1 VTLVGVVL
9 RHRRAGAGIARLHWR
24 EARQEAAAGGSGS
37 RTGAARR
44 LRCAAHPRK
53 SPPTTAPCRAHNER
67 WRATCLRSCFGVRA
81 GRRGVSRSEVLG
93 GGRAP
98 ARPGDMNAAARPG
111 DLRTR
116 RCMNARRLARL
127 HRREARQGA
136 AAGGSGSRTGA
147 ARRLRCAARIRGRA
161 AQLAALTSFAPLKQS
176 AASQIT
182 MRAARADP
190 ESSAAH
196 PRKSPPT
203 TAPCRA
209 HHERWRTTC
218 LYATGGGGAGRRGVP
233 RSEVL
238 GGGRACLPGGHERR
252 GTPRRSALAPMPA
265 HESDEEHEAP

>member
-111 DLRTR
+111 DLRTL

-127 HRREARQGA
+127 HQREARQGA

-209 HHERWRTTC
+209 HH
-218 LYATGGGGAGRRGVP
+218 GGGVPTVRTPRRVGAGRRGVS

-238 GGGRACLPGGHERR
+238 GGGRACPPGGHERR
-252 GTPRRSALAPMPA
+252 GTPRRPALAPMPA
-265 HESDEEHEAP
+265 HESAEEHETP